1 MNRHTRRIALRLALP
16 CVLAIASLSHAA
28 AAPSPSQSSGQP
40 PVRLNPRIMLSAGEA
55 ARLQAAAD
63 QGMTSLR
70 RYVWRTRMI
79 YNYLMSD
86 LI

>member
-1 MNRHTRRIALRLALP
+1 MNQQTRRIALSLALL
-16 CVLAIASLSHAA
+16 CLSAVADLSQAA
-28 AAPSPSQSSGQP
+28 TALSSPGSQA
-40 PVRLNPRIMLSAGEA
+40 PVRLNPRITLSPAEA

-86 LI
+86 LV

>member
-1 MNRHTRRIALRLALP
+1 MTRQMRRIALPLATACL
-16 CVLAIASLSHAA
+16 LAIVNLTQAA
-28 AAPSPSQSSGQP
+28 TSPSASQSQS
-40 PVRLNPRIMLSAGEA
+40 PVRLNPRITLSAAEA

-63 QGMTSLR
+63 QGMSSLR

>member
-1 MNRHTRRIALRLALP
+1 MIKQSSLRSLLLIAAMPPLLAL
-16 CVLAIASLSHAA
+16 ASISEAA
-28 AAPSPSQSSGQP
+28 TASAP
-40 PVRLNPRIMLSAGEA
+40 VTLNPRITLSRVEA

-63 QGMTSLR
+63 QGMTALR

-79 YNYLMSD
+79 YNYLISD